1 MTEQSV
7 LIWPHRLASPSGLAV
22 QLHRHGAL
30 RRIEHADVV
39 LNLFPGS
46 AMEGGP
52 ANVWLRR
59 YASVAPAAGAS
70 IAAVPL
76 LGPRSPGTV
85 TVDDARMV
93 VRGEWEGVAFT
104 LVLVLAD
111 ATPAWFWHL
120 RLENRGATPVTVDA
134 VHAQDVALAP
144 YGAIRMNEYYVSQY
158 VDHTPLAHPERGW
171 VLASRQNL
179 AMAGRHPWMLVGAL
193 GRGVAFATDALQLHG
208 LATRAGTAPA
218 GLVAPAL
225 PSERCQREHAMAVI
239 QDEPV
244 TLAPGAVAN
253 RGFFGWLDVNHGGVT
268 SERDLDVVERVLALP
283 EAAAPAPAV
292 AAAAPATDARAGA
305 SLFATAPLVACRD
318 LDAAA
323 LAAHFGDDR
332 RHAEIDDDGRLLSF
346 FAGGHRHVV
355 LQAKERRTLR
365 PHGTILRTG
374 DHDVPD
380 EASLTS
386 TAWMDGV
393 FHSLVTQGHVNINR
407 VLSTNRSYLGLFRA
421 HGLRVFVEL
430 EDGWRLLGVPS
441 AFAMTPSACRWLYAF
456 DGGALAVES
465 RAATRAH
472 ELGLGIEVLAGPPR
486 RFLLSHHV
494 AFGGDDGADPGTVRF
509 ERDAGGVVVRTDPAF
524 DSGRRFPDGCF
535 RFDPT
540 AGTKLARV
548 AGDEALYADDTSR
561 GEPYLV
567 LVTEPAPRVRFRITG
582 GLTAAPA
589 SASDRGAAAA
599 DEDAA
604 EAAFWTRAAGG
615 VSAHAASAPALG
627 IAGAIDILPWFAH
640 DAYVHYLAPRGLEQF
655 SGGGWGTRDVCQG
668 PVELLLA
675 QGSFAPLRDLLLRV
689 FAAQNACGDWPQ
701 WFMFFERDRGIRP
714 GDSHGD
720 IIFWPLLALG
730 QYLLAAD
737 DGSILG
743 ETVPF
748 FHHDPAAAEQGT
760 IGAHVLRALGLIEA
774 SQIPHTSLV
783 AYGHGD
789 WNDSLQPA
797 DPAMRERLCS
807 AWTVT
812 LQVQTARTLAEGL
825 RRCGASALA
834 TRLEI
839 LADRTLVD
847 FQRLLLPGGTLA
859 GFAYFREAWAI
870 DYLLHPS
877 DEATGIHYRL
887 LPMIH
892 AIINHML
899 TPPQAERHVG
909 FMREHLLAP
918 DGARLFDK
926 PPRYRG
932 GEQRYFQRAETST
945 NFGREIG
952 IMYTHAH
959 LRYAEAMATWG
970 DAEAFWLALRQAIPI
985 GLRDVVP
992 NARLRQANTYA
1003 SSSDAAFPDRYV
1015 AQERYDEV
1023 RSGRVAI
1030 EGGWR
1035 TYSSGAGIAFRLI
1048 HERLFGIRRGRVTT
1062 TIDPVLP
1069 KMLDG
1074 LVLDVTLADKPV
1086 RIAYTVGAR
1095 GAGPVAVELDGVA
1108 LSFERERNP
1117 YRPGGAVV
1125 ATAELARRI
1134 KRRGSVL
1141 TVRLG

>member
-1 MTEQSV
+1 M
-7 LIWPHRLASPSGLAV
+7 
-22 QLHRHGAL
+22 
-30 RRIEHADVV
+30 EHADVV

-46 AMEGGP
+46 EVEGGP

-59 YASVAPAAGAS
+59 HGAT
-70 IAAVPL
+70 IEAMPL

-85 TVDDARMV
+85 ELDDARMV
-93 VRGEWEGVAFT
+93 VRGDWDGLVFT

-120 RLENRGATPVTVDA
+120 RLENGGSSSVTVDA
-134 VHAQDVALAP
+134 VYAQDLGLSA

-158 VDHTPLAHPERGW
+158 VDHTPLAHPARGW

-179 AMAGRHPWMLVGAL
+179 AMAGRHPWTLVGTL
-193 GRGVAFATDALQLHG
+193 GRGVGYATDALQLHG
-208 LATRAGTAPA
+208 LATRAGDAPA
-218 GLVAPAL
+218 GLAAAML
-225 PSERCQREHAMAVI
+225 PSARCQREHAMAVI
-239 QDEPV
+239 QDERV
-244 TLAPGAVAN
+244 TLAPGAVAT
-253 RGFFGWLDVNHGGVT
+253 RGFFGWFDVNHVGIT
-268 SERDLDVVERVLALP
+268 SERDLAVVERVLALP
-283 EAAAPAPAV
+283 EAVPPAV
-292 AAAAPATDARAGA
+292 STSASDAVDRSAGGSLFAAAP
-305 SLFATAPLVACRD
+305 LVVCRD

-323 LAAHFGDDR
+323 LAEHFGR
-332 RHAEIDDDGRLLSF
+332 EHRHTEIDEDGRVLSF
-346 FAGGHRHVV
+346 FTGTHRHVI

-407 VLSTNRSYLGLFRA
+407 VLSTTRSYLGLFRA

-430 EDGWRLLGVPS
+430 ADGWHLLGVPS
-441 AFAMTPSACRWLYAF
+441 AFAMTPSGCRWLYAF
-456 DGGALAVES
+456 DGGTLAVEN
-465 RAATRAH
+465 RAAIRAH
-472 ELGLGIEVLAGPPR
+472 ELGLAIEVLAGPPR

-509 ERDAGGVVVRTDPAF
+509 ERDAAGVVVRTDPGY
-524 DSGRRFPDGCF
+524 DSGRRFPEGCF
-535 RFDPT
+535 RFDPID
-540 AGTKLARV
+540 GTTLARV
-548 AGDEALYADDTSR
+548 AGDEALFADGTSR

-567 LVTEPAPRVRFRITG
+567 LVTEPGTRARFRITG

-589 SASDRGAAAA
+589 APSARGVTAE
-599 DEDAA
+599 DEAGA
-604 EAAFWTRAAGG
+604 EAAFWARAAGG
-615 VSAHAASAPALG
+615 VTVHAAASAPALG
-627 IAGAIDILPWFAH
+627 VAGAIEILPWFAH
-640 DAYVHYLAPRGLEQF
+640 DALVHYLAPRGLEQY

-675 QGSFAPLRDLLLRV
+675 QGAYAPLRDLLLRV
-689 FAAQNACGDWPQ
+689 FAAQNAWGDWPQ
-701 WFMFFERDRGIRP
+701 WFTFFERDRGIRA

-720 IIFWPLLALG
+720 IVFWPLLALG
-730 QYLLAAD
+730 QYLLASD
-737 DGSILG
+737 DVGFLS
-743 ETVPF
+743 ERVPF

-760 IGAHVLRALGLIEA
+760 IGAHVLRALGVIEA

-812 LQVQTARTLAEGL
+812 LQVQTARTLARGL

-834 TRLEI
+834 SRLET
-839 LADRTLVD
+839 LAERTLVD

-877 DEATGIHYRL
+877 DDTTGIHYRL

-899 TPPQAERHVG
+899 TPAEAERHVAL
-909 FMREHLLAP
+909 MREHLLAP
-918 DGARLFDK
+918 DGARLFDR

-970 DAEAFWLALRQAIPI
+970 DAEGFWLALRQAIPI

-1015 AQERYDEV
+1015 AQDRYEEV
-1023 RSGRVAI
+1023 RSGRVAV

-1048 HERLFGIRRGRVTT
+1048 HEGLFGLRRGRATT

-1069 KMLDG
+1069 KVLDG
-1074 LVLDVTLADKPV
+1074 LALDVSLAGKPV
-1086 RIAYTVGAR
+1086 RIEYTVGAR
-1095 GAGPVAVELDGVA
+1095 GVGPVAVELDGVA
-1108 LSFERERNP
+1108 LRFEREPNP
-1117 YRPGGAVV
+1117 YRPGGAVI

-1134 KRRGSVL
+1134 KTQGSAL

>member
-1 MTEQSV
+1 MSEQGF
-7 LIWPHRLASPSGLAV
+7 PHRLTSPSGLAV

-30 RRIEHADVV
+30 RRLEHADVV

-46 AMEGGP
+46 EVEGGP
-52 ANVWLRR
+52 TNVWLRR
-59 YASVAPAAGAS
+59 HGSTDGARGAAIDA
-70 IAAVPL
+70 IPL
-76 LGPRSPGTV
+76 LGPQSPGTV
-85 TVDDARMV
+85 QLDDTRMV
-93 VRGEWEGVAFT
+93 VRGVWEGVGFT
-104 LVLVLAD
+104 LALMLAD
-111 ATPAWFWHL
+111 ASPAWFWHL
-120 RLENRGATPVTVDA
+120 RLENRGASPVTVDA
-134 VHAQDVALAP
+134 LYAQDLGLSA

-158 VDHTPLAHPERGW
+158 VDHTALAHPARGW
-171 VLASRQNL
+171 VVASRQNL
-179 AMAGRHPWMLVGAL
+179 AMGGRHPWTLVGTL
-193 GRGVAFATDALQLHG
+193 GRGVGYATDALQLHG
-208 LATRAGTAPA
+208 LATRAGAGPA
-218 GLVAPAL
+218 GLAAATL
-225 PSERCQREHAMAVI
+225 PSERCQREHAMAVV
-239 QDEPV
+239 QDEIV
-244 TLAPGAVAN
+244 TLAPGAVAT
-253 RGFFGWLDVNHGGVT
+253 RGFFGSFDVNHVAVT
-268 SERDLDVVERVLALP
+268 SDRDLAVVERVLALP
-283 EAAAPAPAV
+283 EAAPPAV
-292 AAAAPATDARAGA
+292 DAPPPATTAANVGA
-305 SLFATAPLVACRD
+305 SLFATAPLLACRD
-318 LDAAA
+318 LGAAA
-323 LAAHFGDDR
+323 LAEHFGSDR
-332 RHAEIDDDGRLLSF
+332 RHAEIDDDGSLLSF
-346 FAGGHRHVV
+346 FAGAHAHVV

-365 PHGTILRTG
+365 PHGAILRTG
-374 DHDVPD
+374 DHVVPD

-430 EDGWRLLGVPS
+430 ADGWHLLAVPS
-441 AFAMTPSACRWLYAF
+441 AFAMTPSGCRWLYAF
-456 DGGALAVES
+456 EGGMLAVES

-472 ELGLGIEVLAGPPR
+472 ELGLGLEVLAGPPR

-494 AFGGDDGADPGTVRF
+494 AFGGDDGADPATVRC
-509 ERDAGGVVVRTDPAF
+509 ERDAAGVVVRTDPAF

-535 RFDPT
+535 RFDPAGGT
-540 AGTKLARV
+540 ALARV
-548 AGDEALYADDTSR
+548 AGDEALFADGVSR

-567 LVTEPAPRVRFRITG
+567 LVTEPGARARFRITG

-589 SASDRGAAAA
+589 AVGAHGVTAA

-604 EAAFWTRAAGG
+604 EAAFWARAAGG
-615 VSAHAASAPALG
+615 VTAHAAGAPAPALT
-627 IAGAIDILPWFAH
+627 IAGAVDILPWFAH
-640 DAYVHYLAPRGLEQF
+640 DAYVHYLAPRGLEQY

-675 QGSFAPLRDLLLRV
+675 QGAFAPLRDLLLRV
-689 FAAQNACGDWPQ
+689 FAAQNAWGDWPQ
-701 WFMFFERDRGIRP
+701 WFTFFERDRGIRA

-720 IIFWPLLALG
+720 IVFWPLLALG
-730 QYLLAAD
+730 QYLLASD
-737 DGSILG
+737 DRDFLS
-743 ETVPF
+743 ERVPF

-760 IGAHVLRALGLIEA
+760 IGAHVMRALGMIEA

-812 LQVQTARTLAEGL
+812 LQVQTARTLAAGV

-834 TRLEI
+834 SRLET
-839 LADRTLVD
+839 LAERTLVD

-899 TPPQAERHVG
+899 TPAQAERHVG
-909 FMREHLLAP
+909 LMREHLLAP
-918 DGARLFDK
+918 DGARLFDT

-1015 AQERYDEV
+1015 AQERYHEV
-1023 RSGRVAI
+1023 RSGAVAV

-1035 TYSSGAGIAFRLI
+1035 IYSSGAGIAFRLI
-1048 HERLFGIRRGRVTT
+1048 HAHLFGLRRGRATT

-1069 KMLDG
+1069 KVLDG
-1074 LVLDVTLADKPV
+1074 LALDLMLAEKPV
-1086 RIAYTVGAR
+1086 RIAYAVGAR
-1095 GAGPVAVELDGVA
+1095 GAGPVALELDGAA
-1108 LSFERERNP
+1108 LPFEREPNP

-1125 ATAELARRI
+1125 ATAELAKRI
-1134 KRRGSVL
+1134 KAQGSVL